1 MPPRPFPLPL
11 SIGTDIVS
19 IQRIYNIISKIKR
32 PDKTAK
38 KRLESSGE
46 RFARQIL
53 CQEEWES
60 NQTLRDRFEKWDEF
74 LEKKESAEGVG
85 IMAEKVMKTRLMQSA
100 QFLAGR

>member
-19 IQRIYNIISKIKR
+19 IQRIYNILSKTKK
-32 PDKTAK
+32 PDLTSTK
-38 KRLESSGE
+38 KIESIGQ

-53 CQEEWES
+53 CQQEWES
-60 NQTLRDRFEKWDEF
+60 NQKLKDGFDKWDAF
-74 LEKKESAEGVG
+74 LEKKESSDGVG
-85 IMAEKVMKTRLMQSA
+85 IMAEKVMKTRMMQSA